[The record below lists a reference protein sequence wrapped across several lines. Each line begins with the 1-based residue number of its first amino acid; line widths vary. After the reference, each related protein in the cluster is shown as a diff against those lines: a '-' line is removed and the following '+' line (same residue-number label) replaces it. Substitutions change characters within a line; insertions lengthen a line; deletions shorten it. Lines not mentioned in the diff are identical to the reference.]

1 VSFCLHQS
9 SSSRLHVTTVSCNVC
24 YMKEAPERREVL
36 LGKIV
41 DALLAE
47 GIADLSLRPLAKTV
61 GTSARLLIYHFGTK
75 EKLLT
80 DALAEV
86 RLRIET
92 SVRELAKKQHPESLE
107 AFLLMFWK
115 WALQESNQR
124 YFRLLF
130 EIDGLAMQNREKFS
144 TEFWGAGFSKWIG
157 IFETPFGV
165 LAGDHSGHPGGSTLV
180 LAALNGLLHDLLASG
195 DRKRTTAAL
204 HFLIEK
210 MSGTVDPPLQTRNKH
225 GRP

>member
-1 VSFCLHQS
+1 
-9 SSSRLHVTTVSCNVC
+9 
-24 YMKEAPERREVL
+24 MKKVPERRDVL

-61 GTSARLLIYHFGTK
+61 GSSARLLIYHFGTK
-75 EKLLT
+75 EQLLT

-92 SVRELAKKQHPESLE
+92 SVRELAQEQHPQSLE

-115 WALQESNQR
+115 WALQDSNRQ

-144 TEFWGAGFSKWIG
+144 KEFWGAGFSKWIG
-157 IFETPFGV
+157 VFETSFGV
-165 LAGDHSGHPGGSTLV
+165 LAGGHSGQPGASTLV

-210 MSGTVDPPLQTRNKH
+210 MSSTVDPPKRVRKKKV
-225 GRP
+225 RR

>member
-1 VSFCLHQS
+1 
-9 SSSRLHVTTVSCNVC
+9 
-24 YMKEAPERREVL
+24 MKEVLERRDVL

-41 DALLAE
+41 DTLLAE

-61 GTSARLLIYHFGTK
+61 GSSARLLIYHFGTK
-75 EKLLT
+75 EQLLT

-92 SVRELAKKQHPESLE
+92 SVRELAKNQQPESLE
-107 AFLLMFWK
+107 VFLLMFWK
-115 WALQESNQR
+115 WALHESNQQ

-144 TEFWGAGFSKWIG
+144 TEFWGAGFSKWVG
-157 IFETPFGV
+157 IFESSFGV
-165 LAGDHSGHPGGSTLV
+165 LARGRSGQPGASTLV

-210 MSGTVDPPLQTRNKH
+210 MSGTLDPPMQTRRRQ
-225 GRP
+225 GRA

>member
-1 VSFCLHQS
+1 MIRGARSPV
-9 SSSRLHVTTVSCNVC
+9 LHVTTVSCNMC
-24 YMKEAPERREVL
+24 YMKEATERREIL

-75 EKLLT
+75 EQLLT

-92 SVRELAKKQHPESLE
+92 SLRELTKKKLPESLE
-107 AFLLMFWK
+107 SFLLMLWK
-115 WALQESNQR
+115 WALKESSQQ

-130 EIDGLAMQNREKFS
+130 EIDGLAMQKREKFS
-144 TEFWGAGFSKWIG
+144 DEFWGAGFSKWIG
-157 IFETPFGV
+157 IFETSFGL
-165 LAGDHSGHPGGSTLV
+165 LAQGPGGRPGAATLV
-180 LAALNGLLHDLLASG
+180 LAALNGLLHDFLATR

-210 MSGTVDPPLQTRNKH
+210 MSDTPQPPMQMRRMRD
-225 GRP
+225 RP

>member
-1 VSFCLHQS
+1 
-9 SSSRLHVTTVSCNVC
+9 
-24 YMKEAPERREVL
+24 MKEVPERRDVL

-41 DALLAE
+41 DTLLAK

-61 GTSARLLIYHFGTK
+61 GSSARLLIYHFGTK
-75 EKLLT
+75 EQLLT

-92 SVRELAKKQHPESLE
+92 SVRELAKKQQPESLE
-107 AFLLMFWK
+107 AFLLIFWK
-115 WALQESNQR
+115 WALHEPNQQ

-144 TEFWGAGFSKWIG
+144 TEFWGAGFSKWVG
-157 IFETPFGV
+157 IFESSFGV
-165 LAGDHSGHPGGSTLV
+165 LAGGHSGQPGALTLV

-204 HFLIEK
+204 HFLIKK
-210 MSGTVDPPLQTRNKH
+210 MSSPVDPPVQTRRRQ
-225 GRP
+225 GRA